1 MRLASN
7 AALIVVDVQKGFENS
22 TFWGPNYNVDADV
35 NIAMLIDFWQGSG
48 RPIVVVR
55 HDSTNPKSP
64 LHPSNDGALK
74 PYVEVAEQRLLVTKN
89 VNSAFYG
96 DPDLHAWLQKQA
108 IKQIVIVGIQ
118 TNMCCETT
126 ARMGG
131 NLGYDVVFVPD
142 ATDTFDLAGPD
153 GSITLAADLAST
165 TVTNLH
171 GGGFA
176 RIASTQDLL
185 RL

>member
-1 MRLASN
+1 MELQPN
-7 AALIVVDVQKGFENS
+7 AALIVVDVQKGFDDAA
-22 TFWGPNYNVDADV
+22 FWGANYNDAADA
-35 NIAMLIDFWQGSG
+35 NIASLVDHWQGSG
-48 RPIVVVR
+48 RPVVVVR
-55 HDSTNPKSP
+55 HDSVNPESP
-64 LHPSNDGALK
+64 LHLDNSGAVK
-74 PYVEVAEQRLLVTKN
+74 DYVAAAQASLFVTKN

-96 DPDLHAWLQKQA
+96 DPDLHGWLQDQRIA
-108 IKQIVIVGIQ
+108 QIVIVGIQ

-153 GSITLAADLAST
+153 GITMLAADLAAA

-176 RIASTQDLL
+176 TIASTEALL
-185 RL
+185 AL

>member
-1 MRLASN
+1 MKIAPN
-7 AALIVVDVQKGFENS
+7 AALIVVDVQQGFEES
-22 TFWGPNYNVDADV
+22 SFWGANYNDATDA
-35 NIAMLIDFWQGSG
+35 NISALIDHWQESG

-55 HDSTNPKSP
+55 HNSVNPDSP
-64 LHPSNDGALK
+64 LHPNNQGALK
-74 PYVEVAEQRLLVTKN
+74 DYVAAANADLLITKS

-96 DPDLHAWLQKQA
+96 DPDLHGWLQEQGIA
-108 IKQIVIVGIQ
+108 QIVIVGIQ

-153 GSITLAADLAST
+153 GATILAADLAT
-165 TVTNLH
+165 ATATNLH
-171 GGGFA
+171 GGDFA
-176 RIASTQDLL
+176 TIASTEALL
-185 RL
+185 VH